1 MGKKNNIILKNDLI
15 EMEQVLNDE
24 KDEEDK
30 DN

>member
-15 EMEQVLNDE
+15 EMEQVLNEE

>member
-1 MGKKNNIILKNDLI
+1 MGKKNNIILKNDFI

-24 KDEEDK
+24 KNEENN